1 MSGIVCAIRG
11 GPASQPT
18 IHKAI
23 ALAEETEQKI
33 YFLYVVNLD
42 FLERTTSS
50 RTHTIS
56 RELRQMG
63 NFILL
68 TAQDQANSRG
78 MSADG
83 VIREGNIGEEII
95 RFCREIQADYIVLG
109 RPKGE
114 HEHNEFTRDRLNL
127 FAQLIE
133 DSSGAKAVL
142 VEEEEK

>member
-18 IHKAI
+18 INKAI
-23 ALAEETEQKI
+23 TLAEQINQKI

-78 MSADG
+78 ALAYG
-83 VIREGNIGEEII
+83 IIREGNIGEEII
-95 RFCREIQADYIVLG
+95 RFCQEIQADYIVLG
-109 RPKGE
+109 KPEGE
-114 HEHNEFTRDRLNL
+114 HEYNEFTRDRLSQ
-127 FAQLIE
+127 FANLIE
-133 DSSGAKAVL
+133 NSSGAKAIL
-142 VEEEEK
+142 VENHQ